1 MKFSPQDVLLVL
13 FVVVCATTDLKK
25 RKIYNIA
32 TFPAIILGLGL
43 NGIYNGF
50 SGLKESALGILVGF
64 LMLYFFYLGGGI
76 GAGDVKF
83 LMGVGALKGYAF
95 VFKGAITGILLSGI
109 VVIFWMLFHGTLLR
123 SFKNVIFPLF
133 TSAMSGFKVS
143 PLPKTKS
150 PALPFGFY
158 LALGIL
164 AYFIYIQAG
173 GSL

>member
-1 MKFSPQDVLLVL
+1 MNLSPQDVLLIL
-13 FVVVCATTDLKK
+13 FVIVCAVTDLKK

-50 SGLKESALGILVGF
+50 AGLKESALGVLVGF

-83 LMGVGALKGYAF
+83 LMGVGALKGTSF
-95 VFKGAITGILLSGI
+95 VFQGAICGILLSGI
-109 VVIFWMLFHGTLLR
+109 VVIFWMFFHGTLLK
-123 SFKNVIFPLF
+123 SLKNIIFPLF

-158 LALGIL
+158 LATGIL
-164 AYFIYIQAG
+164 IYFFYIKFVV
-173 GSL
+173 